1 MEKIMSDG
9 ATAQLARF
17 VCETSY
23 ENLPPSAL
31 NAARRAL
38 VNIIGCCLS
47 GAQHPIVE
55 TAARALLPFSGKEQ
69 ASLIGRPERTDILTA
84 TLLNSLSSAAYSFD
98 DTHAETMLHP
108 SGVVAATLL
117 AIAEHRAL
125 SGKEFLLAFVLG
137 VDVAS
142 RISKATSVAPASAE
156 MGWSQT
162 GIAAGIGA
170 AAAASKA
177 LGLDLRATLAA
188 ISISSLQA
196 SGNRVAHGTMSATL
210 IFGHTAQCGL
220 RSALLAREGLSAPLE
235 PLTGKYGYASLFAR
249 PAYLPYLTDLL
260 GRRYEIE
267 ALTYKPYPC
276 GIVIHPAI
284 DAALEWRRAREQGS
298 ESIEAVR
305 LYVHPD
311 ALALGYRRHPTN
323 PLEAKVSLCH
333 WTAAAFAFG
342 RATLSEVQTP
352 AIDDPEVTRLRG
364 VIELQID
371 DALASEAS
379 VLNVACKDGGDE
391 TITIDRCK
399 GSISNP
405 MSDDDLVDKFL
416 GQAHLTLSPIKA
428 SRVMSACWDIDKL
441 KDASQICRL
450 SSRT

>member
-1 MEKIMSDG
+1 MSDG

-23 ENLPPSAL
+23 EDLPKSAL
-31 NAARRAL
+31 HAARRAL

-47 GAQHPIVE
+47 GAQHPIVH
-55 TAARALLPFSGKEQ
+55 TAARALLPFGGKEE
-69 ASLIGRPERTDILTA
+69 ASLLGRPERTDILSA
-84 TLLNSLSSAAYSFD
+84 TLLNCLSSAAYSFD

-117 AIAEHRAL
+117 AIGEHRPL
-125 SGKEFLLAFVLG
+125 SGKEFLLAFILG

-142 RISKATSVAPASAE
+142 RISKATSVAPASVE

-177 LGLDLRATLAA
+177 FGLDSDATLAA
-188 ISISSLQA
+188 ISIASLQA
-196 SGNRVAHGTMSATL
+196 SGYRASHGTMSATL
-210 IFGHTAQCGL
+210 IFGHAAQCGL
-220 RSALLAREGLSAPLE
+220 RSVLLAREGLSAARE

-249 PAYLPYLTDLL
+249 PAHVPYLTDLL

-267 ALTYKPYPC
+267 ALTFKPYPC

-284 DAALEWRRAREQGS
+284 DAALQWRCAKERTS
-298 ESIEAVR
+298 ESIETVR
-305 LYVHPD
+305 LFVHPD

-333 WTAAAFAFG
+333 WTAAALAFG
-342 RATLSEVQTP
+342 RATLTEVQTA
-352 AIDDPEVTRLRG
+352 AIEDAEVTRLRG
-364 VIELQID
+364 IIELQSD
-371 DALASEAS
+371 DALTSEAS
-379 VLNVACKDGGDE
+379 VLKVACKNGEQE
-391 TITIDRCK
+391 TITIKRCK

-405 MSDDDLVDKFL
+405 MSDDDLVEKFL
-416 GQAHLTLSPIKA
+416 GQAHLTLSPLKA

-441 KDASQICRL
+441 TDSSQISRLCRN
-450 SSRT
+450 S

>member
-1 MEKIMSDG
+1 MSDG
-9 ATAQLARF
+9 ATSQLARF
-17 VCETSY
+17 ICETSY
-23 ENLPPSAL
+23 EDLPQTAL
-31 NAARRAL
+31 HAARRAL

-55 TAARALLPFSGKEQ
+55 TAARTLLPFGGADQ
-69 ASLIGRPERTDILTA
+69 ASLLGRPERTDILTA

-117 AIAEHRAL
+117 AIGEHRRM
-125 SGKEFLLAFVLG
+125 SGREFVLAFVLG
-137 VDVAS
+137 VDIAS

-156 MGWSQT
+156 IGWSQT

-177 LGLDLRATLAA
+177 LGLDLRATLSAV
-188 ISISSLQA
+188 SISSLQA
-196 SGNRVAHGTMSATL
+196 AGNRAAHGTMSATL
-210 IFGHTAQCGL
+210 IFGHAAQCGL

-235 PLTGKYGYASLFAR
+235 PLTGKYGYASLFAKS
-249 PAYLPYLTDLL
+249 AHLPYLTELL
-260 GRRYEIE
+260 GQRYEIE

-284 DAALEWRRAREQGS
+284 DAALEWRRSREQNS
-298 ESIEAVR
+298 ESIEAIR
-305 LYVHPD
+305 LHVHPD

-333 WTAAAFAFG
+333 WTGAALAFG
-342 RATLSEVQTP
+342 RATLTEVQTA
-352 AIDDPEVTRLRG
+352 AIEDPEVTRLRG
-364 VIELQID
+364 IIELTSND
-371 DALASEAS
+371 ELTSEAS
-379 VLNVACKDGGDE
+379 VLNVAGKNGNQE

-399 GSISNP
+399 GSILNP

-441 KDASQICRL
+441 PDVSQICRL
-450 SSRT
+450 CGRT